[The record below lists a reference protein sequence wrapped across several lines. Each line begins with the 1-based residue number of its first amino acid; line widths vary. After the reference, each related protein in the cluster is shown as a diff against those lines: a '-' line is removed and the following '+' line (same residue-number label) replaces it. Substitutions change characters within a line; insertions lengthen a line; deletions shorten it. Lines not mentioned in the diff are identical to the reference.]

1 MGRASTGLRPRL
13 GVALG
18 AAVLGTGLAAALA
31 VGAITE
37 SSMEGAAAESL
48 RVAASMFSAL
58 ERGDADKMASTLDA
72 LMAREDLKAA
82 FLARDRARL
91 QAAAEPIF
99 RVLQERDGITH
110 WYFVEPSRECFLR
123 VHRPDLFGDRIA
135 RTTLARAAETG
146 NLAFGKELGQT
157 AFALRVVRPWVA
169 DGRTLGYLELA
180 EEIGHFLVRMKRETG
195 NEFGILV
202 KKAFLD
208 EKAFQ
213 RVLGGSG
220 RAWSAR
226 ADVAVVDTTTFT
238 RGLIDFQGD
247 IDAVPDTGLLLEEEV
262 RDGRAWIRGIFPV
275 RDAADRRVGAL
286 FVLHDFTPTHEGL
299 AAGRRRT
306 VLAVVLLS
314 LLGLALAWGALEWLV
329 FARLRSALARLEHG
343 PALAGE
349 RLDELARLERLSAGV
364 GVTQPRPGGDDSP
377 AD

>member
-1 MGRASTGLRPRL
+1 MARASSRIRL
-13 GVALG
+13 GAVLG
-18 AAVLGTGLAAALA
+18 VVLLGTGLAAALA

-37 SSMEGAAAESL
+37 STMEGAAAESL
-48 RVAASMFSAL
+48 RVAAGMFSAL
-58 ERGDADKMASTLDA
+58 ERSDADKMASTLDA

-99 RVLQERDGITH
+99 RVLRERDGITH
-110 WYFVEPSRECFLR
+110 WYFIEPSRECFLR

-146 NLAFGKELGQT
+146 GLAFGKELGQT
-157 AFALRVVRPWVA
+157 AFALRVVRPWVV

-180 EEIGHFLVRMKRETG
+180 EEIDNFLVRMKRETG
-195 NEFGILV
+195 NDFGILV

-208 EKAFQ
+208 EKAFA

-220 RAWSAR
+220 RAWGAR

-238 RGLIDFQGD
+238 RGIIDFQGD
-247 IDAVPDTGLLLEEEV
+247 IDAVPEAGQLLEEEV

-286 FVLHDFTPTHEGL
+286 FVLHDFTPTHLGL

-306 VLAVVLLS
+306 MWAVVLLS
-314 LLGLALAWGALEWLV
+314 LAGLALAWGALEWLV
-329 FARLRSALARLEHG
+329 FARMRR
-343 PALAGE
+343 ALAGLE
-349 RLDELARLERLSAGV
+349 RGPAAVGDRLDELGRLERLASGAAS
-364 GVTQPRPGGDDSP
+364 TQPRSGEGNPRAG
-377 AD
+377 

>member
-1 MGRASTGLRPRL
+1 MARASTRIRL
-13 GVALG
+13 GAALG

-37 SSMEGAAAESL
+37 ASMEGAAAESL
-48 RVAASMFSAL
+48 RLAAGMFSAL

-72 LMAREDLKAA
+72 LMARDDLREA

-99 RVLQERDGITH
+99 RVLRERDGITH
-110 WYFVEPSRECFLR
+110 WYFIEPSRECFLR
-123 VHRPDLFGDRIA
+123 VHKPDLYGDRIA

-146 NLAFGKELGQT
+146 GLAFGKELGQT
-157 AFALRVVRPWVA
+157 AFALRVVRPWVV

-180 EEIGHFLVRMKRETG
+180 EEIDHFLVRMKRETG

-202 KKAFLD
+202 KKSFLD
-208 EKAFQ
+208 EQAFA

-220 RAWSAR
+220 RAWGAR

-238 RGLIDFQGD
+238 QGIIDFQGD
-247 IDAVPDTGLLLEEEV
+247 LDAVPDAGRLLEEEV
-262 RDGRAWIRGIFPV
+262 RDGRAWIRGIFPM

-299 AAGRRRT
+299 ARGRRRT
-306 VLAVVLLS
+306 MGVVVLLS
-314 LLGLALAWGALEWLV
+314 LAGLALVWGAIEWLV
-329 FARLRSALARLEHG
+329 FARLRRSLSLLERGPVALGGR
-343 PALAGE
+343 
-349 RLDELARLERLSAGV
+349 RDELERLERLAG
-364 GVTQPRPGGDDSP
+364 GVAATRPRASGGEPRPG
-377 AD
+377 